1 MKPHY
6 SKAVVQP
13 VVVEKNP
20 ENVTISYHVFP
31 ESVYFS
37 KGVNYEV
44 VDDVLK
50 VYIDRCNINE
60 TCKPMAETT
69 VPLDA
74 KWEARVSI
82 PYRGEKVVLV
92 HTDSQEQIYP

>member
-13 VVVEKNP
+13 VVVERKADS
-20 ENVTISYHVFP
+20 VIIRYQVFP
-31 ESVYFS
+31 ESVFFS

-44 VDDVLK
+44 VDGVLK

-92 HTDSQEQIYP
+92 HTDAQEQIYP